1 MLQESLNF
9 IVQVILSCK
18 FDVNMRYTISHIS
31 YHIQKDVM
39 LYYYSVF
46 QHCRFK
52 TLHHIDNEIMGMPV
66 LRNLQPKLD
75 YKLTIALLYIV
86 INIFDS
92 MKLTIHVKSLS
103 QIDLHDFPKKK
114 KSFSHLIKTRNM

>member
-1 MLQESLNF
+1 MLQESLHF

-39 LYYYSVF
+39 PYYYSVF

-52 TLHHIDNEIMGMPV
+52 TFHHIDNEIMSMPV

-75 YKLTIALLYIV
+75 YK
-86 INIFDS
+86 FDYCS
-92 MKLTIHVKSLS
+92 SIHCN
-103 QIDLHDFPKKK
+103 QHI
-114 KSFSHLIKTRNM
+114 